1 MDTVTMSIL
10 AIAALFAMM
19 AIGVPV
25 FVALGVSSAV
35 GIFLLQGF
43 DALSALPGVMYD
55 RMASFTLVAVPLF
68 ILMGEII
75 FVSGLGGDIYRA
87 IRISLHRVRGSLAVA
102 SVVRMCC
109 VWGDVW
115 RVLSRRSDYWQICDT

>member
-1 MDTVTMSIL
+1 MDTATMSFL

-25 FVALGVSSAV
+25 FVALGVSSAI
-35 GIFLLQGF
+35 GILLLQGF

-68 ILMGEII
+68 IFAGTGIELIER
-75 FVSGLGGDIYRA
+75 SGQVDD
-87 IRISLHRVRGSLAVA
+87 LAK
-102 SVVRMCC
+102 
-109 VWGDVW
+109 
-115 RVLSRRSDYWQICDT
+115 LL